1 MTESNNS
8 TGSQLIMKRKLIS
21 FDAFKKIEEASLTNA
36 QEELIGAEE
45 VLAKTLGVDDLKL
58 FTFGESDV
66 TYQAPDGSFVHAS
79 YKLEKDQLVLENL
92 EQLVIEEESEKKNAR
107 QTLVNMVDSLLE
119 NNEAK
124 AGQQFEAYLSMPF
137 VRRELLVSEG
147 FKVTVSKPTGSNS
160 PLKNKKQSRSLVA
173 KRTRSRNKPLS
184 RISKSQKEQLG
195 RKRTSAS
202 KQLGGS
208 NNPRWRTYARK
219 VKPNTIKEWSM
230 MCENVMSYL
239 DYKEFGPVMSESMIQ
254 TDDRGNVT
262 GVAMQTI
269 QKRNEGKIL
278 TFNWK
283 TMDHEIKVLR
293 GNVKKLSED
302 QTFIKAM
309 TDLKRYN
316 NISDNSSLEETL
328 EAIVSRWP
336 DVLYIT
342 EGELA
347 EQISTA
353 LETANVTNYDD
364 NMCSFM
370 AEAILRTAHNAFT
383 DRVRKIGSLAGSTND
398 LTAECKTCE
407 DSYKEF
413 KTVAD
418 KFYTQLD
425 ESDSA
430 DLRVFADLFKALHEV
445 HRVAAET
452 GDEATKAEVENY
464 MQECAAVLN
473 RETQV
478 DLSLA
483 EAIANYLHDLV
494 EANVSGAEAT
504 WNVSNSDVHSTING
518 DHPRTS
524 WNAKQTDAVPSKYT
538 GDYGDEA
545 PVSDGKSYKN
555 GLADEMR
562 NRSWSNIGGADTWPD
577 MKNPYV
583 PKPFGDYKMKEKSA
597 VDDGESDWSRW
608 QSGDTWPNLKNPYV
622 PDSPWDKS
630 KYKMKSDN
638 LVVDKGETKV

>member
-1 MTESNNS
+1 MGNPNNS

-21 FDAFKKIEEASLTNA
+21 FDVFKKIEEASLTNA

-66 TYQAPDGSFVHAS
+66 TYEAPDGSFVHAS
-79 YKLEKDQLVLENL
+79 YTLDKEQLVLENL

-107 QTLVNMVDSLLE
+107 QILVNMVDSLLE
-119 NNEAK
+119 SNEAK
-124 AGQQFEAYLSMPF
+124 ASQQFENYLSMPF
-137 VRRELLVSEG
+137 VRRELLVSEA
-147 FKVTVSKPTGSNS
+147 FKVTVSKPTGSAS
-160 PLKNKKQSRSLVA
+160 KLRGKKQSRSLVA
-173 KRTRSRNKPLS
+173 KRTRSRNKTIA
-184 RISKSQKEQLG
+184 RMSKSQKSELG
-195 RKRTSAS
+195 RKRSNAA
-202 KQLGGS
+202 KKLGGS
-208 NNPRWRTYARK
+208 SNPRWRTYARK
-219 VKPNTIKEWSM
+219 IKPNTMKEWAN
-230 MCENVMSYL
+230 MCENVMNYL
-239 DYKEFGPVMSESMIQ
+239 DYKEFGPVMSESSIQ
-254 TDDRGNVT
+254 TDGKGNVT
-262 GVAMQTI
+262 GVAMPTL

-293 GNVKKLSED
+293 GKVKKLSED
-302 QTFIKAM
+302 QVFVKAM
-309 TDLKRYN
+309 SDLKRYN

-342 EGELA
+342 ENELA

-364 NMCSFM
+364 DICSFM

-383 DRVRKIGSLAGSTND
+383 DRVRKIGSLAGSASD
-398 LTAECKTCE
+398 ITAECRTCE

-413 KTVAD
+413 RNVAND
-418 KFYTQLD
+418 FYNQLD

-430 DLRVFADLFKALHEV
+430 DLRVFSDLFKALHEV
-445 HRVAAET
+445 YRVSLET
-452 GDEATKAEVENY
+452 GDEATKAEVGHY

-473 RETQV
+473 REIEL
-478 DLSLA
+478 DLDLA
-483 EAIANYLHDLV
+483 ETIANYLQELV
-494 EANVSGAEAT
+494 EANVYGAENS
-504 WNVSNSDVHSTING
+504 WDVSNSNVHSTING
-518 DHPRTS
+518 DHPRMA
-524 WNAKQTDAVPSKYT
+524 WNASQYDAVPSKYT

-545 PVSDGKSYKN
+545 PVSDGKSYRN

-562 NRSWSNIGGADTWPD
+562 NRSWSNIGGEDTWPD
-577 MKNPYV
+577 MSNPYV
-583 PKPFGDYKMKEKSA
+583 PKPYGDYKMKEKSA
-597 VDDGESDWSRW
+597 VDDGENDWSRF

-638 LVVDKGETKV
+638 LVVDKGETRV

>member
-1 MTESNNS
+1 
-8 TGSQLIMKRKLIS
+8 MKRKLIS

-45 VLAKTLGVDDLKL
+45 VLAKTLGIDDLKL

-66 TYQAPDGSFVHAS
+66 TYQATDGSYVHAS
-79 YKLEKDQLVLENL
+79 YKLDNDQLILENL
-92 EQLVIEEESEKKNAR
+92 EQLIIEEESEKKNAR
-107 QTLVNMVDSLLE
+107 QMLVNMVDSLLE
-119 NNEAK
+119 DNSAK
-124 AGQQFEAYLSMPF
+124 ASQQFESYLSMPF
-137 VRRELLVSEG
+137 VRRELLVSEA
-147 FKVTVSKPTGSNS
+147 FKVTVSKPTGTNS
-160 PLKNKKQSRSLVA
+160 KLKGKKQSRSLVA
-173 KRTRSRNKPLS
+173 KRTRARNKTLS
-184 RISKSQKEQLG
+184 RISQSQKEQLS
-195 RKRTSAS
+195 RKREAAS
-202 KQLGGS
+202 KRLGS
-208 NNPRWRTYARK
+208 SSNPRWRTYARK
-219 VKPNTIKEWSM
+219 IKPATMKEWSS
-230 MCENVMSYL
+230 MCENVMNYL

-254 TDDRGNVT
+254 TDNRGNVT
-262 GVAMQTI
+262 GVALPTT

-302 QTFIKAM
+302 QTFVKAM
-309 TDLKRYN
+309 SDLKRYN

-336 DVLYIT
+336 DVLYVT
-342 EGELA
+342 ENELA

-383 DRVRKIGSLAGSTND
+383 DRVRKIGTLAGSTTD
-398 LTAECKTCE
+398 VTAECKTCE

-413 KTVAD
+413 KNVTD
-418 KFYTQLD
+418 KFYAQLD
-425 ESDSA
+425 ESDSS
-430 DLRVFADLFKALHEV
+430 DLKVFADLFKALNEV
-445 HRVAAET
+445 YRIASET
-452 GDEATKAEVENY
+452 GDEATKNEVHEY
-464 MQECAAVLN
+464 MSECAAILN
-473 RETQV
+473 REIEL
-478 DLSLA
+478 DLNLA
-483 EAIANYLHDLV
+483 ETIANYLQSLV
-494 EANVSGAEAT
+494 EANVSGAEDT
-504 WNVSNSDVHSTING
+504 WDVSNSDVHHTING

-524 WNAKQTDAVPSKYT
+524 WNAKQTDAVPSNYS

-577 MKNPYV
+577 MSNPYV

-597 VDDGESDWSRW
+597 VDDGDNDWSRW